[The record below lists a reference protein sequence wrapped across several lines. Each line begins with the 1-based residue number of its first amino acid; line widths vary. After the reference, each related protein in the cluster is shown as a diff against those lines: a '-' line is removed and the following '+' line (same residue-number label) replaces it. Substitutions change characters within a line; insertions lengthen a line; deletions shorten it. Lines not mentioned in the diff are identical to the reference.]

1 MLVDLKTLISN
12 MIKDT
17 DSIMYKECNFVGRN

>member
-17 DSIMYKECNFVGRN
+17 DSIMYKSVIFVEKN